1 MGLQDLYVGAAV
13 LALARE
19 KNAGTDLPI
28 GG

>member
-13 LALARE
+13 LGIARQ
-19 KNAGTDLPI
+19 KNVGTELPV